1 MREVAKLAY
10 GYKAFKITRPFI
22 VTAPSPTVVFRPEP
36 TGISSSSFQSEIK
49 TSRLCN
55 FHHMHFCVAVF
66 FSFSMSHKT

>member
-36 TGISSSSFQSEIK
+36 TGIGSSSFLQESKRHVFVISI
-49 TSRLCN
+49 TCIFVLLC
-55 FHHMHFCVAVF
+55 F
-66 FSFSMSHKT
+66 FPSA